1 MSVQSFRERAQ
12 LKLDELIAAQ
22 QRQFENIHI
31 EAVELQTGVVP
42 KPTAEQIGMQT
53 ITLTNRIWA
62 LKKAREI
69 LDDIFKELADARP
82 KKEEGDDGEADTEE
96 ADRGGYG

>member
-12 LKLDELIAAQ
+12 FQLDELIAAQ

-62 LKKAREI
+62 LKKARDI
-69 LDDIFKELADARP
+69 LDEVFKELAAPP
-82 KKEEGDDGEADTEE
+82 KPQEGEDGGHDTEE
-96 ADRGGYG
+96 SDRGGYG